1 MRPAERIR
9 VFFFLSV
16 LGGNILSAQAQTT
29 GKIKGQEAKPDVKAG
44 AKTNVKAEA
53 KPNVKPEAKPNVK
66 AEANINVKGAAKPD
80 VKPSAIGGA
89 RYDPAGHPDP
99 FLNLL
104 GLRTGRE
111 DAVVEAAAVP
121 GIGGMRISEI
131 AFVGT
136 SLNDGTYT
144 AVLRGKD
151 SRTYFLREGERL
163 RDGYVKKIQGDSVVF
178 VQETKLRSGKVMTQE
193 IAKQLRPS

>member
-1 MRPAERIR
+1 MSPAERIL

-16 LGGNILSAQAQTT
+16 LGGNFLNVQAQSS
-29 GKIKGQEAKPDVKAG
+29 GKTKGQEAKPNVKAEAKAEAKPNVKAG
-44 AKTNVKAEA
+44 AKPNVKAEA
-53 KPNVKPEAKPNVK
+53 KPNVKAEAK
-66 AEANINVKGAAKPD
+66 AD
-80 VKPSAIGGA
+80 VKPSPIAGV
-89 RYDPAGHPDP
+89 RYDAAGHQDP

-104 GLRTGRE
+104 GIRTKRE

-136 SLNDGTYT
+136 SLHEGTYT
-144 AVLRGKD
+144 AVLRAKD
-151 SRTYFLREGERL
+151 NRTYFLREGERL

-178 VQETKLRSGKVMTQE
+178 VQETRLRSGKVMTQE

>member
-1 MRPAERIR
+1 MSPAERIL
-9 VFFFLSV
+9 VFFFLSA
-16 LGGNILSAQAQTT
+16 LGGNFLNAQAQST
-29 GKIKGQEAKPDVKAG
+29 GKTKGQEAKPNVKAEAKPDVKAET
-44 AKTNVKAEA
+44 KTNVKAEA
-53 KPNVKPEAKPNVK
+53 KPNLKGEAK
-66 AEANINVKGAAKPD
+66 AD
-80 VKPSAIGGA
+80 VKPSAIAGA
-89 RYDPAGHPDP
+89 RYDPAGHQDP
-99 FLNLL
+99 FLNL
-104 GLRTGRE
+104 GSLRHRTDE
-111 DAVVEAAAVP
+111 DSVVEAAAVP

-136 SLNDGTYT
+136 SLHEGTYT

-151 SRTYFLREGERL
+151 SLTYFLREGERL

>member
-1 MRPAERIR
+1 MNPAERIL
-9 VFFFLSV
+9 VFFFLSA
-16 LGGNILSAQAQTT
+16 LGGNLLNAQAPST
-29 GKIKGQEAKPDVKAG
+29 GKTKGQEAKPGVKAQVKTDVKAE
-44 AKTNVKAEA
+44 AKPDLKPEAKPGVKAEA
-53 KPNVKPEAKPNVK
+53 KPNVKGEV
-66 AEANINVKGAAKPD
+66 KPD
-80 VKPSAIGGA
+80 VKPSVIAGV
-89 RYDPAGHPDP
+89 RYDPAGHQDP
-99 FLNLL
+99 FMNLL
-104 GLRTGRE
+104 GLRGGRE
-111 DAVVEAAAVP
+111 DSVVENAATA

-136 SLNDGTYT
+136 SLNEGTYT
-144 AVLRGKD
+144 VVLRGKD